1 MEICIK
7 TDPIQLGKSAGK
19 VAADLIRKFIANKG
33 EVTITLA
40 TGISQFETLKQLV
53 SEKDIDWSR
62 VVMFHL
68 DEYIGLP
75 ESSRAG
81 FRKYLKDRFLTKVP
95 ALKAS
100 YLVNGESDPVME
112 CDRLNEIIEKYSID
126 VALVGIG
133 ENGHLAFND
142 PPADFDTEK
151 PFIIVDLEEKC
162 RMQQYNE
169 GWFDNIAD
177 VPHQAITMSIKQIY
191 KAKHIICSVPDMRKA
206 DAVKNCLEQPIS
218 NLFPG
223 SILQLHPSCTY
234 FLDKNSAAFLSQI
247 PLQNK

>member
-1 MEICIK
+1 MEIYIK
-7 TDPIQLGKSAGK
+7 SDPIELGKSAGK
-19 VAADLIRKFIANKG
+19 VAAGLIREIIANKG
-33 EVTITLA
+33 AVNIILA
-40 TGISQFETLKQLV
+40 TGISQFETLKQLI

-75 ESSRAG
+75 ESSPAS

-95 ALKAS
+95 SLRAS

-112 CDRLNEIIEKYSID
+112 CNRLNGIIEKYPID

-151 PFIIVDLEEKC
+151 PFIIVNLEEKC
-162 RMQQYNE
+162 RQQQYNE
-169 GWFDNIAD
+169 GWFDTITD
-177 VPHQAITMSIKQIY
+177 VPHQAITMSIKQIF
-191 KAKHIICSVPDMRKA
+191 KSKHIICSVPDIRKA
-206 DAVKNCLEQPIS
+206 EAVKNCLQQPIS

-223 SILQLHPSCTY
+223 SILQMHQNCTY
-234 FLDKNSAAFLSQI
+234 FLDKTSAALLSEYH
-247 PLQNK
+247 LQN